1 MRTQVGDIVPNS
13 HRSVMNN
20 YDYLSTKRSEQRKR
34 SIQPAPM
41 RPKQMGQPVPVQ
53 QPTSPEP
60 DASLSVEDQE
70 REVVFR
76 AVLGSEIK
84 NVLNEALKGVN
95 LTQGAVQNN
104 VTTTGSVPTAK
115 SSYTGTDPLYLRN
128 SRLLSA
134 TNPSLSPDQQFA
146 MRKFVQN
153 YQTNKARYES
163 VAEKT
168 DMPPE
173 LIAAL
178 HWRESTGNFGTYLH
192 QGDPLGQPAKRIPY
206 NIPVFNDWESAAIH
220 AINLKKGIQQRFG
233 ITKATGQTDPAA
245 LSTYAEYYNGK
256 GYFNKNRPSPYVFS
270 GTSSYQ
276 GGKYVADGKY
286 DPNAVDRQLGVYS
299 MLSNLWSAS
308 SPKPAVATSQ

>member
-20 YDYLSTKRSEQRKR
+20 FEQYSTKRTQRRRVEPTPLR
-34 SIQPAPM
+34 SQ
-41 RPKQMGQPVPVQ
+41 PVQ
-53 QPTSPEP
+53 QPAQTQQPTQPEP
-60 DASLSVEDQE
+60 DASLSIEEQE
-70 REVVFR
+70 RQLVFKTM
-76 AVLGSEIK
+76 LGSEIK
-84 NVLNEALKGVN
+84 NVLTEALKGAN
-95 LTQGAVQNN
+95 LTQGTVQNS
-104 VTTTGSVPTAK
+104 VSTAGSVPTAAQ
-115 SSYTGTDPLYLRN
+115 SAYTGTDPLYLRN
-128 SRLLSA
+128 ARLLA
-134 TNPSLSPDQQFA
+134 GTNQALSQEQQFA

-153 YQTNKARYES
+153 YQANKARYEA

-192 QGDPLGQPAKRIPY
+192 QGDPLGKPARNIPN
-206 NIPVFNDWESAAIH
+206 NIPVFHDWESAAIH

-233 ITKATGQTDPAA
+233 ITKATGQSDPAA

-256 GYFNKNRPSPYVFS
+256 GYFNKSRPSPYVFS

-276 GGKYVADGKY
+276 SGKYVADGKY

-299 MLSNLWSAS
+299 MLSNLWSVN
-308 SPKPAVATSQ
+308 SPKPAVASSQ